1 MENTALRALLHRSRS
16 AAKAVAIPSLLVL
29 GASATV
35 LLPGQARAAD
45 TLSFYT
51 CTVFSPGTTNN
62 CPKVDP
68 TAQPGDPLY
77 QVPAPITLGD
87 KKLTFLGS
95 SFSGTITRDVF
106 VQYSW
111 NETSNGGV
119 ADQDFSD
126 DFWTFKVGA
135 PVGQSGYSGPFTL
148 TYSYQ
153 VDIVSGPL
161 SPLVPPNGV
170 QPPTPGIVCAPPG
183 TTANNCNFV
192 ADGDPWVFDT
202 FRADSDVTSEG
213 SQFTK
218 LVDSLTGE
226 QITLTSVDGEPETKK
241 LVGDYKSVIVTDTVI
256 LNSNAQIVSATN
268 RWSQRRGAP
277 VPGPLPLLGAGVAF
291 SYSRRL
297 KKRIK
302 AAVTA

>member
-29 GASATV
+29 GVSATV
-35 LLPGQARAAD
+35 LLPGQAKAAD
-45 TLSFYT
+45 TLAFYT
-51 CTVFSPGTTNN
+51 CTVFGATGGDTNN

-68 TAQPGDPLY
+68 TAVPGDPLY

-95 SFSGTITRDVF
+95 EYSGTIERDVF

-111 NETSNGGV
+111 SETSNGGV

-126 DFWTFKVGA
+126 DFWTFTVGA
-135 PVGQSGYSGPFTL
+135 PTGTSAYSGPFTL

-161 SPLVPPNGV
+161 SPLPGV
-170 QPPTPGIVCAPPG
+170 QPPTPGIVCSTPG
-183 TTANNCNFV
+183 TTANNCAFV
-192 ADGDPWVFDT
+192 ADGDPWVFDA
-202 FRADSDVTSEG
+202 FR
-213 SQFTK
+213 
-218 LVDSLTGE
+218 VDSNVAAVGSRVTKVVNTLTGAPIE
-226 QITLTSVDGEPETKK
+226 LVSIDGDPENKK
-241 LVGDYKSVIVTDTVI
+241 LVGDYKPVIVTDTVI
-256 LNSNAQIVSATN
+256 LDSGAQIVSATN
-268 RWSQRRGAP
+268 QWTQRRTT

-302 AAVTA
+302 AAISA